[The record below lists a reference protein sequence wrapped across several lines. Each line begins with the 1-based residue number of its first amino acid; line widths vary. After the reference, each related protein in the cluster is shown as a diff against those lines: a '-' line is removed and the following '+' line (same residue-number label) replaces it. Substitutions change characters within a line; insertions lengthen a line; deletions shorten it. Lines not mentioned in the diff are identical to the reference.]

1 MALDKARAL
10 TLVRGFLPALGR
22 PARGLTIRDFRVGGL
37 VAWGLAFA
45 AVAGDGA
52 RGTPLAAQ
60 TAGDHSAPFEVAEAT
75 IPELQAALESGR
87 VTSLDLVDAYLARI
101 AAYDRSGPGLNAI
114 IRVHPGARE
123 QARRL
128 DRERAEGRVR
138 GPLHGIP
145 ILLKDN
151 YDTFDMPTA
160 ASTLALAGSVPPDD
174 GFQVRKLREAGA
186 ILLAKT
192 NMHEL
197 AAGITSISSLGGQ
210 TRNPYDPA
218 RNPGGSSGGTG
229 AAVAASFGAV
239 GWGSDTCGSIRI
251 PSSVHNLVGLRP
263 TKGLSSIDGIIPL
276 SHTQDTGGPLARS
289 VVDLAIALD
298 ATIGHDAA
306 DPATEAMR
314 GRDPIDFQAS
324 LDAGALDGARIGAL
338 TEWLTEQG
346 AEGPVTD
353 VVRAALDA
361 MAAAGAEIVEVEI
374 PDQDSL
380 LARTGVI
387 GLEFAVDL
395 AEYLAATGGTPV
407 VSLGEIVAL
416 GLHHEQL
423 DGTFRRRSEAGPRD
437 EAEYAE
443 TLERQGALRAAI
455 VAFMDE
461 EGLDAIA
468 YPTLRR
474 DPALIGSPPI
484 GGTCQL
490 AAHSGLPAIS
500 APAGFTRTGM
510 PTGVELMGRPFD
522 DARLVSFAYALERA
536 IEPRR
541 APHRTPPLV
550 DGRAPEPLRFSVAG
564 DGGWAGRPAAPRLEG
579 SFSLDLPRGALHY
592 VISTTGVGPADV
604 HAIVLQRRGSGT
616 RPNAVVRRL
625 SGPGLASAEGTLALS
640 AAHLDDLLAGRLEL
654 ALYTAERP
662 RGAVQ
667 LPLDP

>member
-1 MALDKARAL
+1 MEPASTLARTHAPRGPGFHGFVPRS
-10 TLVRGFLPALGR
+10 LV
-22 PARGLTIRDFRVGGL
+22 ARGLVVRHLIV
-37 VAWGLAFA
+37 WGLAFA
-45 AVAGDGA
+45 WGA
-52 RGTPLAAQ
+52 SSAARLSAQ
-60 TAGDHSAPFEVAEAT
+60 TGEGGAAAFEVWEAS
-75 IPELQAALESGR
+75 IPELQAALESGAA
-87 VTSLDLVDAYLARI
+87 TSVDLVDAYIARI
-101 AAYDRSGPGLNAI
+101 AAYDRAGPTLNAI
-114 IRVHPGARE
+114 IRLHPGARE

-128 DRERAEGRVR
+128 DAERASGRVR

-151 YDTFDMPTA
+151 YDTFDMSTA
-160 ASTLALAGSVPPDD
+160 GSTVALAGWTPPDD
-174 GFQVRKLREAGA
+174 AFQVGKLREAGA
-186 ILLAKT
+186 IILAKT

-263 TKGLSSIDGIIPL
+263 TKGLSSIDGLIPL

-289 VVDLAIALD
+289 VVDLALALD
-298 ATIGHDAA
+298 ATVGEDAA

-314 GRDPIDFQAS
+314 DREPVGFRAA
-324 LDAGALDGARIGAL
+324 LDAEALDGARIGAL
-338 TEWLTEQG
+338 TEWLADGG

-353 VVRAALDA
+353 IVRAALDA
-361 MAAAGAEIVEVEI
+361 MAAAGAEIVDVEI

-380 LARTGVI
+380 LANTGVI
-387 GLEFAVDL
+387 GYEFAVDL
-395 AEYLAATGGTPV
+395 AAYLEAAGGAPV
-407 VSLGEIVAL
+407 ASLGEIVER

-437 EAEYAE
+437 EAAYAE
-443 TLERQGALRAAI
+443 ALERQAALREAI

-461 EGLDAIA
+461 ERLDAIA

-474 DPALIGSPPI
+474 DPARIGSPPV

-490 AAHSGLPAIS
+490 AAHTGLPAIS

-510 PTGVELMGRPFD
+510 PTGVELIGRPFD

-541 APHRTPPLV
+541 APRRTPPLV

-564 DGGWAGRPAAPRLEG
+564 DGGWAGRPAAPRLQG
-579 SFSLDLPRGALHY
+579 SFSLDLPRGTLRY
-592 VISTTGVGPADV
+592 LISTSALGPADV

-616 RPNAVVRRL
+616 RPNAIVRRL
-625 SGPGLASAEGTLALS
+625 SGPGLASAEGTLALT
-640 AAHLDDLLAGRLEL
+640 AADLDDLLAGRLEL
-654 ALYTAERP
+654 ALYTANRP
-662 RGAVQ
+662 LGAVR
-667 LPLDP
+667 LALKPEN

>member
-1 MALDKARAL
+1 MGPGSVRVVGAL
-10 TLVRGFLPALGR
+10 ALGWLAVS
-22 PARGLTIRDFRVGGL
+22 PA
-37 VAWGLAFA
+37 
-45 AVAGDGA
+45 
-52 RGTPLAAQ
+52 PLGAQ
-60 TAGDHSAPFEVAEAT
+60 TPGDDAAAPFDVVEAS

-87 VTSLDLVDAYLARI
+87 VTSVDLVDAYLARI
-101 AAYDRSGPGLNAI
+101 AAYDRAGPMLNAI
-114 IRVHPGARE
+114 VRVHPEARVE
-123 QARRL
+123 AERL
-128 DRERAEGRVR
+128 DLERAEGRVR

-151 YDTFDMPTA
+151 YDTFDMPTTG
-160 ASTLALAGSVPPDD
+160 STLALAASVPPDD
-174 GFQVRKLREAGA
+174 AFQVGRLREAGA
-186 ILLAKT
+186 VILAKT

-289 VVDLAIALD
+289 AVDLAIALD
-298 ATIGHDAA
+298 ATIGPDAA

-314 GRDPIDFQAS
+314 DRELIGFRAS

-338 TEWLTEQG
+338 TEWL
-346 AEGPVTD
+346 AEGADAPVTD

-361 MAAAGAEIVEVEI
+361 MAAAGAEIVDVEI

-380 LARTGVI
+380 LARTSVI
-387 GLEFAVDL
+387 GLEFALDL
-395 AEYLAATGGTPV
+395 ADYLVAAGGAAV
-407 VSLGEIVAL
+407 ASLGEIVTL

-443 TLERQGALRAAI
+443 ALERQGALREAI

-461 EGLDAIA
+461 ERLDAIA

-474 DPALIGSPPI
+474 DPALIGSPPV

-500 APAGFTRTGM
+500 ASAGFTRAGM

-536 IEPRR
+536 IQPRR
-541 APHRTPPLV
+541 APHRTPALV
-550 DGRAPEPLRFSVAG
+550 DGRAPAPLRFSVAG
-564 DGGWAGRPAAPRLEG
+564 DDGWAGRPAAPRLDG
-579 SFSLDLPRGALHY
+579 SFSLDLPRGTLHY
-592 VISTTGVGPADV
+592 VISTAGIGAADV

-625 SGPGLASAEGTLALS
+625 SGPGLASAEGTLALN
-640 AAHLDDLLAGRLEL
+640 AADLDDLLAGRIEL
-654 ALYTAERP
+654 ALYTADRP
-662 RGAVQ
+662 LGAVR
-667 LPLDP
+667 LPLSPES

>member
-1 MALDKARAL
+1 MEPAS
-10 TLVRGFLPALGR
+10 TLAPRGPGFHGFVPRSLV
-22 PARGLTIRDFRVGGL
+22 ARGLVVRGL
-37 VAWGLAFA
+37 VVRHLIVWGLAFA
-45 AVAGDGA
+45 WGA
-52 RGTPLAAQ
+52 SSAARLAAQ
-60 TAGDHSAPFEVAEAT
+60 TGEGGAAAFEVWEAS
-75 IPELQAALESGR
+75 ILELQAALESGAA
-87 VTSLDLVDAYLARI
+87 TSVDLVDAYIARI
-101 AAYDRSGPGLNAI
+101 AAYDRAGPTLNAI
-114 IRVHPGARE
+114 IRLHPGARE
-123 QARRL
+123 QAWRL
-128 DRERAEGRVR
+128 DAERASGRVR

-160 ASTLALAGSVPPDD
+160 GSTVALAGWTPPDD
-174 GFQVRKLREAGA
+174 AFQVGKLREAGA
-186 ILLAKT
+186 IILAKT

-263 TKGLSSIDGIIPL
+263 TKGLSSIDGLIPL

-289 VVDLAIALD
+289 VVDLALALD
-298 ATIGHDAA
+298 ATVGADAA

-314 GRDPIDFQAS
+314 DREPVGFRAA
-324 LDAGALDGARIGAL
+324 LDAEALDGARIGAL
-338 TEWLTEQG
+338 TEWLSDSG
-346 AEGPVTD
+346 AEAPVTAS
-353 VVRAALDA
+353 VRAALDA
-361 MAAAGAEIVEVEI
+361 MAAAGAEIVDVELA
-374 PDQDSL
+374 DQDSL
-380 LARTGVI
+380 LANTSVI
-387 GLEFAVDL
+387 GHEFALDL
-395 AEYLAATGGTPV
+395 AAYLDAAGGAPV
-407 VSLGEIVAL
+407 ASLGEIVER

-423 DGTFRRRSEAGPRD
+423 DGTFRRRSESGPRD
-437 EAEYAE
+437 EAAYAE
-443 TLERQGALRAAI
+443 ALARQAALREAI

-461 EGLDAIA
+461 ERLDAIA

-474 DPALIGSPPI
+474 DPARIGSAPV

-510 PTGVELMGRPFD
+510 PTGVELIGRPFD

-564 DGGWAGRPAAPRLEG
+564 DGGWAGRPAAPRLQG
-579 SFSLDLPRGALHY
+579 SFSLDLPHGTLRYL
-592 VISTTGVGPADV
+592 ISTSALGPADV

-616 RPNAVVRRL
+616 RPNAIVRRL

-640 AAHLDDLLAGRLEL
+640 AADLDDLLAGRIEL
-654 ALYTAERP
+654 ALYTADRP
-662 RGAVQ
+662 LGAVR
-667 LPLDP
+667 LALTPEG

>member
-1 MALDKARAL
+1 MGRGSVRGHGVPEAAARADVSRVVR
-10 TLVRGFLPALGR
+10 TRVVHTFVRSFVVCALVCAWVRVSTAPLG
-22 PARGLTIRDFRVGGL
+22 
-37 VAWGLAFA
+37 
-45 AVAGDGA
+45 
-52 RGTPLAAQ
+52 AQ
-60 TAGDHSAPFEVAEAT
+60 TSVFDVAEAS

-87 VTSLDLVDAYLARI
+87 VTSVDLVDAYLARI
-101 AAYDRSGPGLNAI
+101 AAYDRAGPMLNAI
-114 IRVHPGARE
+114 VRVHPEARVE
-123 QARRL
+123 AERL
-128 DRERAEGRVR
+128 DLERAEGRVR

-151 YDTFDMPTA
+151 YDTFDMPTTG
-160 ASTLALAGSVPPDD
+160 STLALAASVPPDD
-174 GFQVRKLREAGA
+174 AFQVGRLREAGA
-186 ILLAKT
+186 IILAKT

-229 AAVAASFGAV
+229 AAVAASFGTV

-289 VVDLAIALD
+289 AVDLAIALD
-298 ATIGHDAA
+298 ATIGPDAA

-314 GRDPIDFQAS
+314 DREPIGFRAS

-338 TEWLTEQG
+338 TEWLTEG
-346 AEGPVTD
+346 TDAPVTD
-353 VVRAALDA
+353 VVRVALDA
-361 MAAAGAEIVEVEI
+361 MAAAGAEIVDVEI

-380 LARTGVI
+380 LARTSVI
-387 GLEFAVDL
+387 GLEFALDL
-395 AEYLAATGGTPV
+395 ADYLAAAGGAPV
-407 VSLGEIVAL
+407 ASLGEIVTL

-443 TLERQGALRAAI
+443 ALERQAALREAI

-461 EGLDAIA
+461 ERLDAIA

-474 DPALIGSPPI
+474 DPALIGSPPV

-500 APAGFTRTGM
+500 APAGFTRAGM

-536 IEPRR
+536 IQPRR
-541 APHRTPPLV
+541 APQRTPALV
-550 DGRAPEPLRFSVAG
+550 DGRAPDPLRFSVAG
-564 DGGWAGRPAAPRLEG
+564 DDGWAGRPAAPRLRG
-579 SFSLDLPRGALHY
+579 SFSLDLPRGTLHH
-592 VISTTGVGPADV
+592 VISTAGVGAADV

-625 SGPGLASAEGTLALS
+625 SGPGLASAEGTLALN
-640 AAHLDDLLAGRLEL
+640 AADLDDLLAGRIEL
-654 ALYTAERP
+654 ALYTADRP
-662 RGAVQ
+662 LGAVR
-667 LPLDP
+667 LPLEPGG